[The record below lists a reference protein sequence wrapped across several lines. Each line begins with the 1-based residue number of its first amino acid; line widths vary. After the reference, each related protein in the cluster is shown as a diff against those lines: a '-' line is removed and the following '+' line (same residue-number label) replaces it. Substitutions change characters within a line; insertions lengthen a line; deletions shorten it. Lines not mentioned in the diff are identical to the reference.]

1 MLNRGAAS
9 ASTMMLSRQSQSQG
23 QGGAQRAGGEDD
35 AAVGAQLAALFGG
48 ARGGAASS
56 RSVGATSSSS
66 YGASGRSASNGM
78 GSFSST
84 ASRQTSS
91 GSGAGPS
98 TSRVIAPQSPTRH
111 DSTRLRDTIRQGTE
125 RLQQEAASARAHQ
138 ATLLPPASHS
148 HSHSHSEYRSPSSP
162 ALSSPPSHSHSRSS
176 ARPYVPR
183 PRQPIGFLLEQQ
195 ARQEREAHARSLV
208 EQGSSLK
215 RDERLKLMEEL
226 DLKIG
231 PWEFEGTR
239 AKFEK
244 LEAYS
249 GHSLK

>member
-1 MLNRGAAS
+1 
-9 ASTMMLSRQSQSQG
+9 MMLSRQTRTQGQS

-48 ARGGAASS
+48 GGARGMGAPSS
-56 RSVGATSSSS
+56 SSSS
-66 YGASGRSASNGM
+66 YGASSRAAPSGM
-78 GSFSST
+78 GNFSNT
-84 ASRQTSS
+84 ASRQTSNS
-91 GSGAGPS
+91 STAVPS
-98 TSRVIAPQSPTRH
+98 TSRILAPQSPTRN
-111 DSTRLRDTIRQGTE
+111 DSARLRDTVRQGTE
-125 RLQQEAASARAHQ
+125 RLQQEAASARAYQ
-138 ATLLPPASHS
+138 STLLPPAASHS
-148 HSHSHSEYRSPSSP
+148 HSHSHSPPYSPESSP
-162 ALSSPPSHSHSRSS
+162 GSQPQPR

-195 ARQEREAHARSLV
+195 ARQEREAHARTLV

-226 DLKIG
+226 DLKPG

-239 AKFEK
+239 AKFAK